1 MIVPSNVI
9 VRPSA
14 SQVEQQ
20 IDRICSSDRFCASP
34 TLTTLLRRL
43 AAAKTASD
51 PAAVAFSELEDD
63 TSAAVV
69 DGGKGSRLRVQMT
82 RLRQALNDF
91 YAGPGAADPVVIELP
106 VRSSVLR
113 IVERASEKPTGVRST
128 AEQSQ
133 VVILVA
139 SDHGLPSEFAWLP
152 DVVTRSVLVDFH
164 RFRSIQAV
172 GPYER
177 DEWVRHPGDPTV
189 AKTGDRFIL
198 DLGVHPGGE
207 RLVVTARLLT
217 GDSAGQLW
225 AETFFVPARA
235 AGQGD
240 AVIQLVS
247 QLTAAIGDETGV
259 IQCETMRR
267 TAGKPAYELSV
278 REAIAAVWRFWMSGR
293 LEDHQTALDATQA
306 ACVTA
311 PNSGLALAYRTAMQL
326 EEYIWSENEAFIPSQ
341 ELLDSFERARSLA
354 PHDPWV
360 EIFRGFAL
368 GFAGKVVDVMAIT
381 TRLESVPSSG
391 SFKGMLASLMML
403 SADHDFPQI
412 LSMFDRALQSTPQ
425 PPHWVSLHAACA
437 AFAADD
443 IEAAERYI
451 ETVSNR
457 AEPLSMIIRS
467 VIAVRRGDVGTAR
480 RFAREVLEV
489 QPGFATW
496 GKYLICRT
504 FTERFS
510 DPVDRAWRSIGID
523 WLR

>member
-1 MIVPSNVI
+1 MPSNVI
-9 VRPSA
+9 DRPDTKH
-14 SQVEQQ
+14 VEQQ

-34 TLTTLLRRL
+34 TLTMLLRRL
-43 AAAKTASD
+43 AAAMMPSD
-51 PAAVAFSELEDD
+51 PAAAPITELEDD
-63 TSAAVV
+63 TAAAGI

-82 RLRQALNDF
+82 RLRQALYDF

-113 IVERASEKPTGVRST
+113 IVERASEKPAGVHST
-128 AEQSQ
+128 VEQSQ

-139 SDHGLPSEFAWLP
+139 SDHGLPSELAWFP
-152 DVVTRSVLVDFH
+152 GVVTRSVLVDFH
-164 RFRSIQAV
+164 RFRGIQTV

-177 DEWVRHPGDPTV
+177 DEWARQSAGPAV
-189 AKTGDRFIL
+189 AKAGDRFIL
-198 DLGVHPGGE
+198 DLGVHSGGE
-207 RLVVTARLLT
+207 SLVVTARLLT
-217 GDSAGQLW
+217 GDSALQLW
-225 AETFFVPARA
+225 ADTFFVPARA

-240 AVIQLVS
+240 AVSQLVS

-259 IQCETMRR
+259 IQCETIRR
-267 TAGKPAYELSV
+267 TAGKPAHELSV
-278 REAIAAVWRFWMSGR
+278 REVIATVWRFWMSGR
-293 LEDHQTALDATQA
+293 LEDHQIALDATQA
-306 ACVTA
+306 ACTAA

-326 EEYIWSENEAFIPSQ
+326 EEYIWGENEAFLPSQ

-381 TRLESVPSSG
+381 RRLETVPSSG

-412 LSMFDRALQSTPQ
+412 LTMFDHALQSTPQ
-425 PPHWVSLHAACA
+425 PPHWVSLHAAYA

-443 IEAAERYI
+443 VEAAERYI

-457 AEPLSMIIRS
+457 AEPLAMIIRS
-467 VIAVRRGDVGTAR
+467 VIAVRRGDVATAR
-480 RFAREVLEV
+480 RFAKEVLEV